1 MNLFDPNQIPG
12 YTAAREREQ
21 ANRDLSFLSLPI
33 PLCGVV
39 VRQFNLR
46 HLILLGNLDN
56 AFITHTRAVEVG
68 DVAQFLWVVSQD
80 YSLDEKARTKFVKKL
95 REVKFLAAVKEIN
108 EYVESAFQDAPAG
121 ASATGT
127 TYTANCA
134 SLVELMAHE
143 YGWDDETI
151 MQKPIARLF
160 QYVRVI
166 QKRYNPK
173 AILFNK
179 SDQIISQNL
188 RDRMA
193 PLNTGGN

>member
-12 YTAAREREQ
+12 YTEAREREQ
-21 ANRDLSFLSLPI
+21 ANRDLSFLNLPI

-39 VRQFNLR
+39 VRQFNLK
-46 HLILLGNLDN
+46 HLILLGNVDN
-56 AFITHTRAVEVG
+56 AFITHTRAPEVS
-68 DVAQFLWVVSQD
+68 DVAQFLWIVSTE
-80 YSLDEKARTKFVKKL
+80 YSLEEKARTKFVRKL
-95 REVKFLAAVKEIN
+95 KDVKFLPAVKEIN
-108 EYVESAFQDAPAG
+108 EYIDTAFQDAPAG
-121 ASATGT
+121 SAATGK

-151 MQKPIARLF
+151 MEKPVARLF
-160 QYVRVI
+160 QYLRLI
-166 QKRYNPK
+166 QKRHNPK
-173 AILFNK
+173 VILFNK
-179 SDQIISQNL
+179 SDQIITQNL